1 MIQKCQVALV
11 RLLWPLATKGT
22 ILKMFS
28 MSTRDS
34 EATMADEL
42 ASRDRSIEKL
52 IETKQNFP

>member
-1 MIQKCQVALV
+1 
-11 RLLWPLATKGT
+11 LATKGT